1 MKNLL
6 ILFLVFVVGCGTQN
20 QECDKVNPD
29 QAKQVI
35 ANFLNA
41 GNLSDFEELKNIT
54 TPDFL
59 VYLDGE
65 EMKFEELVQF
75 IKDWPEPDKY
85 NFDEFDF
92 EIETDCNSAFVNYYY
107 GPPRHVGDST
117 QNDRYD
123 LHSAYLKRVGNELK
137 INFLHST
144 TVKK

>member
-29 QAKQVI
+29 QVKQVI

-85 NFDEFDF
+85 KFDEFDF

-107 GPPRHVGDST
+107 GPPGHVGDST
-117 QNDRYD
+117 QIDRYD
-123 LHSAYLKRVGNELK
+123 LHSAYLKRVGNEFK
-137 INFLHST
+137 INFIHST
-144 TVKK
+144 TVK